1 MPTTLGR
8 RRAACEPPNLL
19 ANIAALTTH
28 ISLTARLRAA
38 GSVFAEEEAAL
49 LLAEAGSPAE
59 LERMA
64 VQRIAGLPLEQV
76 LGWAGFRGLR
86 IAVFPGVF
94 VPRRRTEYLVELGAR
109 FARPGSAVV
118 DLCCGTGAVGAAF
131 AAEVPGIELH
141 AADIDPAAVRCARRN
156 IGAAGGQ
163 VHEGD
168 LYAALPPALRRRVDV
183 LLVNAPY
190 VPSDDI
196 GTMPQEARLHEPLV
210 ALDGGSDGLAVQRRT
225 VAEAPLW
232 LAPGGRLLIETSVRQ
247 APLTAALFGAA
258 GLQSE
263 VLRSEEL
270 DATVVLGF
278 RPEST
283 LEGHN

>member
-1 MPTTLGR
+1 MTTY
-8 RRAACEPPNLL
+8 P
-19 ANIAALTTH
+19 ANHTRSDLT
-28 ISLTARLRAA
+28 LRLRSA
-38 GSVFAEEEAAL
+38 GCVFAEEEAEL
-49 LLAEAGSPAE
+49 LLAEAGSPQD

-64 VQRIAGLPLEQV
+64 KQRIAGFPLEQV

-86 IAVFPGVF
+86 IAVDPGVF
-94 VPRRRTEYLVELGAR
+94 VPRRRTEYLVELGTR

-118 DLCCGTGAVGAAF
+118 DLCCGTGAVGAAL

-141 AADIDPAAVRCARRN
+141 ATDIEPAAVRCARRN
-156 IGAAGGQ
+156 IEPAGGR

-168 LYAALPPALRRRVDV
+168 LYAALPPGLRGRVDV

-190 VPSDDI
+190 VPSMDI
-196 GTMPQEARLHEPLV
+196 GTMPQEARLHEPLI

-247 APLTAALFGAA
+247 APRTAALFDAA
-258 GLQSE
+258 GLRPE

-283 LEGHN
+283 PEGHD

>member
-1 MPTTLGR
+1 MTTSPVLPTHS
-8 RRAACEPPNLL
+8 
-19 ANIAALTTH
+19 ALTQ
-28 ISLTARLRAA
+28 RLRSA
-38 GSVFAEEEAAL
+38 GCVFAEEEATL
-49 LLAEAGSPAE
+49 LLTEAASPVD
-59 LERMA
+59 LERM
-64 VQRIAGLPLEQV
+64 VEQRIAGFPLEQV

-86 IAVFPGVF
+86 IAVDPGVF

-109 FARPGSAVV
+109 FAQRGSAVV
-118 DLCCGTGAVGAAF
+118 DLCCGTGAVGAAL

-156 IGAAGGQ
+156 VEAAGGL

-168 LYAALPPALRRRVDV
+168 LYAALPPTLLGRVEV

-190 VPSDDI
+190 VPSADI

-232 LAPGGRLLIETSVRQ
+232 LAPGGHLLIETSLRQ
-247 APLTAALFGAA
+247 APATAALFRDA
-258 GLQSE
+258 GLLTR
-263 VLRSEEL
+263 VAHSEEL
-270 DATVVLGF
+270 DATVVLGI
-278 RPEST
+278 RPESARK
-283 LEGHN
+283 GHD